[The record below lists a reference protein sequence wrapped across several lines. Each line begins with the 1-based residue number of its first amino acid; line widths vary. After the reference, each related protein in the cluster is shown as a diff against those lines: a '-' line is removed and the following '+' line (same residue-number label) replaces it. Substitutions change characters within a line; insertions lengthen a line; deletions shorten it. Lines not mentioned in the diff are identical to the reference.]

1 MSSDGVIAQSAP
13 LEVSDAAST
22 AGVLAGPA
30 TVTESVIGQG
40 ATPPAQSSGKVA
52 AFFDVDNTVIR
63 GASSYHLARE
73 LHRRKFFGTRDIL
86 RFAIIQLRYLV
97 EGESKKQ
104 IDEVRQRALSLIKG
118 KSVAEVVAVGEEV
131 YDTVLSLRIFPGTK
145 AIIDDHLAK
154 GHEVW
159 FVTAS
164 PSEVGS
170 LIARRLGATGA
181 LGTQGEHVDGF
192 YTGQLVG
199 DLMHGEAKATAVREL
214 AQERGIDLGASYAYS
229 DSLNDL
235 PMMRIVGHPCPI
247 NPDTKLRRY
256 AKKVGWP
263 IEDFRGR
270 GAKMA
275 GRSVQTAELAG
286 GLWALSVIVRWAWR
300 LTRRLLKR
308 GLPVET
314 V

>member
-1 MSSDGVIAQSAP
+1 LDGVIAQSAP
-13 LEVSDAAST
+13 LAVAPDASAETTTS
-22 AGVLAGPA
+22 A
-30 TVTESVIGQG
+30 TTDVVPQ
-40 ATPPAQSSGKVA
+40 PSGKVA

-86 RFAIIQLRYLV
+86 RFAVIQLRYLV

-104 IDEVRQRALSLIKG
+104 IDEVRERALSLIKG
-118 KSVAEVVAVGEEV
+118 KSVAEVIAVGEEV
-131 YDTVLSLRIFPGTK
+131 YDAVLSLRIFPGTK

-164 PSEVGS
+164 PAEVGS

-181 LGTQGEHVDGF
+181 LGTQGEHTDGF
-192 YTGQLVG
+192 YTGRLVG
-199 DLMHGEAKATAVREL
+199 DLMHGDAKATAVREL
-214 AQERGIDLGASYAYS
+214 AAERGLDLGASYAYS

-247 NPDTKLRRY
+247 NPDSRLRRY
-256 AKKVGWP
+256 AKQVGWP

-300 LTRRLLKR
+300 LVRRLLKR